1 VLKLQALDDVHGQLI
16 GLSSS
21 CGAVSGKSHCAN
33 PCYSSVAF
41 TLVQALDDVQG
52 QLDGLSSS
60 CGAISGALASARA
73 TASGLLA
80 DSDKAGRELAALEAK
95 RQLVEQFLDK
105 YQLTPEEV
113 GLLGGYV

>member
-1 VLKLQALDDVHGQLI
+1 LSPFFDFLTIPIAL
-16 GLSSS
+16 
-21 CGAVSGKSHCAN
+21 
-33 PCYSSVAF
+33 
-41 TLVQALDDVQG
+41 QALDDVQG
-52 QLDGLSSS
+52 QLDSLSSS

-80 DSDKAGRELAALEAK
+80 DADKAGRELGALEAK

-113 GLLGGYV
+113 SLMDVVEGL

>member
-1 VLKLQALDDVHGQLI
+1 
-16 GLSSS
+16 
-21 CGAVSGKSHCAN
+21 
-33 PCYSSVAF
+33 
-41 TLVQALDDVQG
+41 LDDVQG

-60 CGAISGALASARA
+60 CSAISGALASARA

-113 GLLGGYV
+113 RLLDVVSGRKVSQ